1 MAHML
6 DEPLPHD
13 PLIIRRI
20 IDPMATLNI
29 GVHRG
34 KLCLNITRATTM
46 RPPPHGR
53 LREYHMVI
61 DREQL
66 QELAQSIEREL
77 QRDD

>member
-1 MAHML
+1 ML

-20 IDPMATLNI
+20 IEPTAILNI
-29 GVHRG
+29 GVHRD
-34 KLCLNITRATTM
+34 KLCLNISRATTM

-61 DREQL
+61 DRKQL
-66 QELAQSIEREL
+66 LELALSIEQEL